1 MLVVYVS
8 DSGFDVCVLYFAF
21 LTYLKFNSVALH
33 NVALVQCVF
42 RFIMM
47 LILRSYLL
55 VKFAVCCLPFS
66 IL

>member
-1 MLVVYVS
+1 MFVVYVS
-8 DSGFDVCVLYFAF
+8 DSGFGVCVLYFAF
-21 LTYLKFNSVALH
+21 LTYFEFNSVALH

-47 LILRSYLL
+47 LILRSWLL
-55 VKFAVCCLPFS
+55 VKFAVCRLPFS